1 MEYREYAGRC
11 SPLFF
16 CTVYSL
22 HPAENYHC
30 LLHGN
35 LYFSPSNR
43 QFMEWIVLLF
53 IALGLSVDSFAVSFS
68 CGLARPS
75 VCFRQAVP
83 FALVMAV
90 FQGGMPVL
98 GWLLGT
104 EMGEKI
110 GDYDHWLALVLLLAV
125 GVKMII
131 DSIRKKN
138 GEKAR
143 TNPLKWN
150 MALTLGLATSID
162 ALVVGFSLGLIRI
175 HIWKAAFLIGG
186 VTFLASMLGMLL
198 GKKSVLRFGNRIE
211 IVGGVILI
219 LIGLSIFI
227 DHQFPGG

>member
-1 MEYREYAGRC
+1 
-11 SPLFF
+11 
-16 CTVYSL
+16 
-22 HPAENYHC
+22 
-30 LLHGN
+30 
-35 LYFSPSNR
+35 
-43 QFMEWIVLLF
+43 MEWIALLF
-53 IALGLSVDSFAVSFS
+53 IALGLSVDSFAVSVS

-83 FALVMAV
+83 FALVMAL

-98 GWLLGT
+98 GWLLGM

-110 GDYDHWLALVLLLAV
+110 GDFDHWLAFFLLLAV
-125 GVKMII
+125 GIRMIT

-138 GEKAR
+138 GEKVQ

-186 VTFLASMLGMLL
+186 GTFLASMLGMLL
-198 GKKSVLRFGNRIE
+198 GKKSVLRFGNRLE
-211 IVGGVILI
+211 IVGGIILI
-219 LIGLSIFI
+219 LIGFSIFI
-227 DHQFPGG
+227 DHQFLGG